1 MERHHFN
8 HAMTILSH
16 EALNIL
22 DRLGTNDFRK
32 CLEYME
38 KAILATDLSLY
49 FQQREKASKL
59 AKSKTYNHNNPEHCH
74 LVILYTLI
82 SSSNLLS

>member
-8 HAMTILSH
+8 HAVTILSN
-16 EALNIL
+16 ETLNIL
-22 DRLGTNDFRK
+22 DRLNSNDFRK

-49 FQQREKASKL
+49 FKDRERASKL
-59 AKSKTYNHNNPEHCH
+59 AKSKTYNPKDPEHCH
-74 LVILYTLI
+74 LVQLHTLI
-82 SSSNLLS
+82 HSSNP

>member
-8 HAMTILSH
+8 HAVTILSN
-16 EALNIL
+16 ETLNIL
-22 DRLGTNDFRK
+22 DRISSTDFRK
-32 CLEYME
+32 CLEHME

-59 AKSKTYNHNNPEHCH
+59 AKSKKYDQNNPEHCH
-74 LVILYTLI
+74 LVRMFMLK
-82 SSSNLLS
+82 